1 MVEHSAFQ
9 RRGALE
15 RGAASDVWRNTLT
28 QIPSIFGR
36 LVYLAGL
43 IDPNSGQYRH
53 HGLAHYFNEEE
64 ADAALRQSHE
74 DCFAEWLTLS
84 LARQQADLY
93 EYLSGIEGDR
103 RTVLRAWL
111 QMAPYRGCVPANAR
125 QVERELFLLD
135 LETLLSLLR
144 NEYGVSIPDP
154 DA

>member
-64 ADAALRQSHE
+64 ADAALQPVKAGSGSVELPGMNRNRRGNPQGPQLRVLAAAG
-74 DCFAEWLTLS
+74 CRPGALT
-84 LARQQADLY
+84 
-93 EYLSGIEGDR
+93 G
-103 RTVLRAWL
+103 
-111 QMAPYRGCVPANAR
+111 
-125 QVERELFLLD
+125 LD
-135 LETLLSLLR
+135 HGLTS
-144 NEYGVSIPDP
+144 
-154 DA
+154 